1 MNQND
6 KNTLRAVVNTLNTI
20 EVKGRENM
28 DRLLGCIMALEHIM
42 AQQEEPQDGPEIS
55 IVPVTEGNGNA

>member
-6 KNTLRAVVNTLNTI
+6 KKTLRAVVNTLNTI